1 MSRDKKS
8 KLPPDAST
16 KEYQHYN
23 AVLLEEIRSQMN
35 GVIETVQLTG
45 QRLDEKIDGVEK
57 RLTERLEIVEMV
69 VRGNSEDI
77 KKNSEDIKKNS
88 EDIKKN
94 TVTIQRLEQ
103 KLDPVI
109 EKVER
114 HDVDI
119 LRLKSAV
126 LPA

>member
-77 KKNSEDIKKNS
+77 KKNSEDIKKN
-88 EDIKKN
+88 